1 MLNLLSPALFTNHR
15 GQSKADAPSNRIWSK
30 VKGETVSP
38 DGTAS
43 ARGIVSN
50 FQGGGV
56 SVTAGTGVTPEG
68 YKVFGGSG
76 SGGVSQADGSGLL
89 LTVAGTNIEANVI
102 SGGGVGGLSTLSLDS
117 TLAFE
122 TDVKLTPGSATNL
135 GLLAGVIEP
144 ATTGAGV
151 LINTTCLPKAA
162 ADYVGFIVKAD
173 NTIAFGY
180 KTSADATPS
189 FVSGVSQAIT
199 SGSSYKLGFLI
210 DSNSK
215 DELLKVFI
223 NGVQVGQKT
232 RAELLADAKWPDD
245 TNFAAIVAAQA
256 VSGSS
261 TVGVRFAHCV
271 QVS

>member
-15 GQSKADAPSNRIWSK
+15 GQSKADAPSSRIWSRI
-30 VKGETVSP
+30 KGELVSP
-38 DGTAS
+38 DGTGS
-43 ARGIVSN
+43 AKGIVSN

-56 SVTAGTGVTPEG
+56 SVSNTTGVTPEG
-68 YKVFGGSG
+68 YKVFGGAN
-76 SGGVSQADGSGLL
+76 SGGASQTDGSGIR
-89 LTVAGTNIEANVI
+89 LTAAGSNIEANMV
-102 SGGGVGGLSTLSLDS
+102 SGSGVGGIGTLSLS
-117 TLAFE
+117 NTLAFE
-122 TDVKLTPGSATNL
+122 TDVKLTPGSTTTF

-144 ATTGAGV
+144 ATSGAGV
-151 LINTTCLPKAA
+151 LINTTCLPKADK
-162 ADYVGFIVKAD
+162 DYVGFIVKAD
-173 NTIAFGY
+173 NTIVFGY
-180 KTSADATPS
+180 KTASDSTPS
-189 FVSGVSQAIT
+189 YVSGVSQAIT

-245 TNFAAIVAAQA
+245 TNFAAIVAAKA

-261 TVGVRFAHCV
+261 TADVRFAHCV